1 MVSWRAFSTAG
12 PCPRAGS
19 GGLRPPGGARS
30 RVATPCPFPFPA
42 DLPRGLTAPS
52 FFFDVRLS
60 KLKLAGFKTFV
71 DPTTVLTPG
80 NLVGVVGPN
89 GCGKSNIIDA
99 VRWVLG
105 ETRASALRGESMQ
118 DVIFNGSTTRKPVSR
133 ASVELVFDNNEGKA
147 AGQWSRYAEI
157 SVKRVLD
164 RSGES
169 TYYINNVHVRRKDVI
184 DLFLGTGLGPRAYA
198 IIEQGMISRIIEARP
213 EEIRGFLE
221 EAAGV
226 TKYRERRKETEGRL
240 RDARDNLARLD
251 DIRMELGERI
261 VHLEAQAEV
270 AARYQQLSAAH
281 VEKQQ
286 LLWLV
291 KRNEA
296 RAEQARVSAELNEAT
311 RRIEADSARLQ
322 ELEAAVETCR
332 EAHFEASEA
341 VHGAQSELFAVSAEV
356 TRLETELQ
364 HLGEAR
370 RRLEARLSQLE
381 IDREHWLTRREA
393 MLAEHERW
401 QALGENAALRAEQAE
416 ARHGEISDRLPELD
430 GARQAAETTV
440 ASARRE
446 LAQTEQQLR
455 VEEANRASA
464 MRALDALHQRRGR
477 LEAERGA
484 IVGPD
489 EREVAEREARLEAMQ
504 DALDARQRELA
515 ELQASLPAAQAALKS
530 ALEHERAVQR
540 RLTELRA
547 RREALLQLQARVQ
560 SQGKLGDWLKRH
572 GLDQFPP
579 LWKYLQVEG
588 GWDEAVQAVLR
599 ERLSALTTSDAAEA
613 ASAARTVLEEAPP
626 ETVAV
631 AFAASH
637 TASAVHAGDGARAA
651 EALDPVRASGAL
663 PDFLSRDGVPPRPLS
678 ALVAVRA
685 PELQALVADFL
696 AGAWAVDK
704 LDDWLDARD
713 RLPPGVCLVGP
724 RGQVLTR
731 DALVHHA
738 PDARTHGVIERQRE
752 IDTLEG
758 EQAAL
763 EEAAH
768 AAHDAL
774 LAAEAD
780 ASALNERINAL
791 RREQQA
797 VQSQVHAEQVE
808 VLKLAQARSRADERR
823 GQLQRDLEDVVH
835 LEATER
841 EHLARAE
848 MEQARALELAELQ
861 RERLDAAMAVLS
873 ERDQALREARAL
885 EQAAARE
892 LQEARFS
899 ERECA
904 GKLEDIA
911 RNQQLAAEQLARIV
925 SETDTRRAE
934 LDATDDDRSHAALQV
949 ALALRSSRES
959 ALAGRRDALEA
970 ATAALKQAEEM
981 RLRTEHEAAPVR
993 ARVAEL
999 RLAVQAAEL
1008 AVAQFEERLQEAQ
1021 ADEAALAP
1029 LLASDPKEGTLQR
1042 EVARL
1047 AREIAE
1053 LGAVNLAALDEL
1065 RTATERKGYLDAQT
1079 DDLLQ
1084 AIETL
1089 EDAIRR
1095 IDRETREQ
1103 LQDTYNTVNRQFGAL
1118 FPQLFG
1124 GGRAELVLTG
1134 EEILDAGIQIVAQP
1148 PGKKNA
1154 SIHLLSGGEKALTAI
1169 ALVFSMFQLNP
1180 APFCMLDEVDAP
1192 LDDTNTERYA
1202 NMVKRM
1208 SSQTQFIFISHSKIT
1223 MEFAQQ
1229 LVGVTMQ
1236 EQGVSRVVEVDIEEA
1251 LRLAEP
1257 AAA

>member
-1 MVSWRAFSTAG
+1 
-12 PCPRAGS
+12 
-19 GGLRPPGGARS
+19 
-30 RVATPCPFPFPA
+30 
-42 DLPRGLTAPS
+42 
-52 FFFDVRLS
+52 VRLS

-118 DVIFNGSTTRKPVSR
+118 DVIFNGSNTRKPVSR
-133 ASVELVFDNNEGKA
+133 ASVELVFDNHEGRA

-169 TYYINNVHVRRKDVI
+169 TYHINNVHVRRKDVI

-213 EEIRGFLE
+213 EDIRGFLE

-240 RDARDNLARLD
+240 SDARDNLARLD

-261 VHLEAQAEV
+261 GHLGAQAEV
-270 AARYQQLSAAH
+270 AARYQSLNTSH
-281 VEKQQ
+281 VQKQQ
-286 LLWLV
+286 LLWLL

-296 RAEQARVSAELNEAT
+296 RAEQRQLADELNRNTA
-311 RRIEADSARLQ
+311 RIESDNARLQ
-322 ELEAAVETCR
+322 ELEAGVEAAR
-332 EAHFEASEA
+332 ETHFAASEA

-356 TRLETELQ
+356 SRLETELQ

-370 RRLEARLSQLE
+370 RRLEARLAQLDL
-381 IDREHWLTRREA
+381 DRAHWVARRES
-393 MLAEHERW
+393 LDTDRERW
-401 QALGENAALRAEQAE
+401 QELAENAAMRAEQAE
-416 ARHGEISDRLPELD
+416 ARHSEIADRLPDLES
-430 GARQAAETTV
+430 ARVTADTTMS
-440 ASARRE
+440 AARRE

-464 MRALDALHQRRGR
+464 TRALDALQQRRCR
-477 LEAERGA
+477 LEAESGN
-484 IVGPD
+484 IIGPD
-489 EREVAEREARLEAMQ
+489 EQAIAERGARIETLH
-504 DALDARQRELA
+504 DTLDAHQQELA
-515 ELQASLPAAQAALKS
+515 HLHGRLPESQAALKA

-547 RREALLQLQARVQ
+547 RRDALVQLQARVQ

-572 GLDQFPP
+572 GFDALPP
-579 LWKYLQVEG
+579 LWRSLRVVEG
-588 GWDEAVQAVLR
+588 WEPAVQAVLR
-599 ERLSALTTSDAAEA
+599 ERLAALVAPDADRAQA
-613 ASAARTVLEEAPP
+613 AALEVLEEAPP
-626 ETVAV
+626 ESLAIALPAADRADEQENGPLAADAPSIAGVTPLLAHINVTDPQLRPLVEQFLRGCFAV
-631 AFAASH
+631 ERLH
-637 TASAVHAGDGARAA
+637 DWLPRR
-651 EALDPVRASGAL
+651 EALP
-663 PDFLSRDGVPPRPLS
+663 
-678 ALVAVRA
+678 
-685 PELQALVADFL
+685 ADIL
-696 AGAWAVDK
+696 
-704 LDDWLDARD
+704 
-713 RLPPGVCLVGP
+713 LVGP

-731 DALVHHA
+731 NALIHHA
-738 PDARTHGVIERQRE
+738 PDSRTHGVIERQRE
-752 IDTLEG
+752 IDALAG
-758 EQAAL
+758 EQQAF
-763 EEAAH
+763 EDEAR

-774 LAAEAD
+774 LAAEAEA
-780 ASALNERINAL
+780 ASMQDRANAL
-791 RREQQA
+791 RRESQG
-797 VQSQVHAEQVE
+797 VQGQLHAEQVE
-808 VLKLAQARSRADERR
+808 LLKLTQARSRAEERR
-823 GQLQRDLEDVVH
+823 AQLSHDLTDLVH
-835 LEATER
+835 LESIER

-848 MEQARALELAELQ
+848 LEFARADELALLQ
-861 RERLDAAMAVLS
+861 RERLDAAHDVLR
-873 ERDQALREARAL
+873 ERDQGLRELRAL
-885 EQAAARE
+885 EQAASRD

-904 GKLEDIA
+904 GKLDDIGH
-911 RNQQLAAEQLARIV
+911 NLQLAAEQLERVVTESAARR
-925 SETDTRRAE
+925 SELE
-934 LDATDDDRSHAALQV
+934 ATDDARSHDALQS
-949 ALALRSSRES
+949 ALGLRTRRES
-959 ALAGRRDALEA
+959 ALAARRDALEHA
-970 ATAALKQAEEM
+970 AAALRQMEET
-981 RLRTEHEAAPVR
+981 RLRTEQEAAPIR
-993 ARVAEL
+993 NRVAEL

-1008 AVAQFEERLQEAQ
+1008 AASQFGERLIEAG

-1029 LLASDPKEGTLQR
+1029 LLSSDLKETTLQR
-1042 EVARL
+1042 DVARL

-1065 RTATERKGYLDAQT
+1065 RSATERKGYLDAQT
-1079 DDLLQ
+1079 EDLLQ

-1103 LQDTYNTVNRQFGAL
+1103 LQETYNTVNRQFGTL

-1134 EEILDAGIQIVAQP
+1134 DEILDAGIQIVAQP
-1148 PGKKNA
+1148 PGKKNS

-1208 SSQTQFIFISHSKIT
+1208 SLQTQFIFISHSKIT

-1251 LRLAEP
+1251 LRMAEP
-1257 AAA
+1257 VAA